1 MNSLML
7 IRKILSITLCATF
20 VFYSSGAS
28 SKAKNKSLPPP
39 ASSGISIS
47 CRRMLELMEDPMTL
61 LSLVAVPYSNHL
73 VRGFEVKY
81 IDSAI
86 FPNELD
92 LRTGDIVTHIQDRAL
107 NSLESAQS
115 IFWSFQ
121 AKKPKSISAKLIRN
135 SKSSTVI
142 YLCRW

>member
-1 MNSLML
+1 
-7 IRKILSITLCATF
+7 
-20 VFYSSGAS
+20 
-28 SKAKNKSLPPP
+28 
-39 ASSGISIS
+39 
-47 CRRMLELMEDPMTL
+47 MLELMEDPMTL